1 MKYPLDA
8 PLETLLDIAAEK
20 FKVHFEP
27 VTAGGRT
34 LRILQISDMETYVD
48 KLAEEADP
56 SGVELPFW
64 AKIWPASVII
74 SHYIQSLEV
83 RPGKSMLE
91 IGAGVGVS
99 GLFAAAHGFEV
110 VISDINPEA
119 LLFTRINILKN
130 ALSGAATVREVDF
143 ARDRLDK
150 RFDFILGSE
159 ILYIEDLHR
168 PLIKFLLAHIRRTPD
183 AEIILGK
190 NYKRKAARFFKLAAR
205 DFLFSE
211 KTIGCKTRDAG
222 SGEED
227 VERHLCTIYR
237 LKPRKQVGADE
248 T

>member
-8 PLETLLDIAAEK
+8 PLKILLDIAGEK

-48 KLAEEADP
+48 KLAEEAEL
-56 SGVELPFW
+56 SGVDLPFW
-64 AKIWPASVII
+64 AKIWPASVLI
-74 SHYIQSLEV
+74 SHYIQSLPV
-83 RPGKSMLE
+83 RPGQSMLE
-91 IGAGVGVS
+91 VGAGVGVS

-119 LLFTRINILKN
+119 LLFTQINILEN
-130 ALSGAATVREVDF
+130 ELSGSAQVRKVDF
-143 ARDRLDK
+143 ARDRLK
-150 RFDFILGSE
+150 ERFDFILGSE

-168 PLIKFLLAHIRRTPD
+168 PLIKFLLAHISRAPE

-190 NYKRKAARFFKLAAR
+190 NYKRKAARFFKLAAQ

-211 KTIGCKTRDAG
+211 KTIGCRTKDAE

-227 VERHLCTIYR
+227 VERHLCTICR
-237 LKPRKQVGADE
+237 LKARKQVGA
-248 T
+248 